1 MPLVEPDFHTDSSGD
16 WFEIC
21 LPVCGLR
28 NAAFQDSA
36 QPGCSHQHPRSRRN
50 RSWRRPLLLKYPLCQ
65 LAWPPTRCTY
75 RCFPVFLPV
84 FPRTPFA
91 VSVGLDEAHTGLIT
105 IGELD
110 ARRLKCAL

>member
-1 MPLVEPDFHTDSSGD
+1 MPLVEPDFRTDSSGD

-21 LPVCGLR
+21 LPVCDLR

-65 LAWPPTRCTY
+65 SAWPPNPLHLPWMAATLDGIVEGTEA
-75 RCFPVFLPV
+75 VFEATFMLPWS
-84 FPRTPFA
+84 F
-91 VSVGLDEAHTGLIT
+91 SE
-105 IGELD
+105 D
-110 ARRLKCAL
+110 AA